1 MSLPETSFKPAGTP
15 VEVLARLLDASAAC
29 LDGQAGLEVPDDELH
44 REILLPLLPAM
55 LGDKAIRQHWREQ
68 AATGFLARLAAHL
81 EGRAPV
87 PRWEAADFEVHV
99 STSYLAGPDA
109 KALADT
115 LLSEESLRDLTAALM
130 NQVLERVWATLPV
143 AAPIPVAVPEEP
155 EPVVEAVEA
164 VEIAEV
170 PVAVEMEVEVAPAV
184 EIEPEV
190 EMEEVV
196 ESPAAESEELV
207 AASSAST
214 LAWLTPVPEL
224 PAIQR
229 VLIRLNPIRGTVHT
243 FGGLGQLGWQ
253 ARNPL
258 KRRR

>member
-1 MSLPETSFKPAGTP
+1 MSFKPAGTP
-15 VEVLARLLDASAAC
+15 VEVLGRLLDASAAC
-29 LDGQAGLEVPDDELH
+29 LGEPAGLEVPDDELH

-81 EGRAPV
+81 EGGATV
-87 PRWEAADFEVHV
+87 PRWESADFEVHV
-99 STSYLAGPDA
+99 SASYLAGPDA

-115 LLSEESLRDLTAALM
+115 LLSEESLRDLTAVLM
-130 NQVLERVWATLPV
+130 NQVLERVWATLP
-143 AAPIPVAVPEEP
+143 AGAPVAVPEEVEP
-155 EPVVEAVEA
+155 EPMVEVVEV
-164 VEIAEV
+164 VEV
-170 PVAVEMEVEVAPAV
+170 PAVAEEEAEIVPAV
-184 EIEPEV
+184 ETEPEAVVV
-190 EMEEVV
+190 EELAGLPAPELEEV
-196 ESPAAESEELV
+196 V
-207 AASSAST
+207 AASSASS

-229 VLIRLNPIRGTVHT
+229 ILIRPNPIRGTMHS

-253 ARNPL
+253 VRNPL